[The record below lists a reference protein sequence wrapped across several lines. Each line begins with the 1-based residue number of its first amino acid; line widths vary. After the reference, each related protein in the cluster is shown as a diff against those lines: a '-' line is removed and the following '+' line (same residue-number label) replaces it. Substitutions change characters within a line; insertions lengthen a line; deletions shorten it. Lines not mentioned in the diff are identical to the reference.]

1 MSGIFYRNEKQK
13 CLAEYN
19 LKATQ
24 QKTSRSIQTKIIES
38 TTFYDAEE

>member
-24 QKTSRSIQTKIIES
+24 QKRSIQTKIIES